1 MAYSKAVL
9 CAGAA
14 WWALAAAPVM
24 AQTVEG
30 SGVAVP
36 ASAITAAL
44 LTLVLRALL

>member
-24 AQTVEG
+24 AQTGEG
-30 SGVAVP
+30 KF
-36 ASAITAAL
+36 
-44 LTLVLRALL
+44 LREVIMKIAKNDF